1 MTSPTPPASGFDP
14 EAEQEVDFAK
24 YVRLLAFRWWLL
36 AAGLVIGAVIGYAVS
51 LGGTQVYS
59 ATATIYLGQP
69 LTPGGNGSVQT
80 LATNPAA
87 VGQVIH
93 SLLVDNLVARKCKGK
108 ASAFRKGI
116 SSSAVSGSGNSKTNT
131 NPLVSISV
139 QTKKKKLAACAATGL
154 ANETVKRLGPYP
166 KAKIVNLD
174 AEIAADRKA
183 IASIQQAT
191 SDPSVSSTDKLVVG
205 LTLRNYQVDEN
216 TALQLLTTAKN
227 VESPS
232 LVTGAA
238 AQKVT
243 ARSRRNTVL
252 IAALIGLVLG
262 AVVALLWDRV
272 AARLPASSA

>member
-1 MTSPTPPASGFDP
+1 VSSSTPPSRGFDP

-80 LATNPAA
+80 LATNPSA
-87 VGQVIH
+87 VGQIIH
-93 SLLVDNLVARKCKGK
+93 SLLVDNLVARKCKAK
-108 ASAFRKGI
+108 ASLFRKGI

-131 NPLVSISV
+131 NPLVTISV

-154 ANETVKRLGPYP
+154 ANQAVSRLGPYP
-166 KAKIVNLD
+166 KAKIANLD

-183 IASIQQAT
+183 IAAIQQAT

-272 AARLPASSA
+272 AARLPAGSA